1 MKFTLRTKLLGSY
14 TLILSL
20 MVIVTIVVV
29 ASTKSLMYNFSWVDH
44 TYKVLDVASQ
54 IESAAVDMETG
65 MRGFVI
71 AGRDEF
77 LEPYDSGKSR
87 LFKLIDSL
95 SVTVSDNPA
104 QVTLL
109 REIKQNMTAWDNDIV
124 QLQIDTRRA
133 VDNGKTMDDVVA
145 LVAQAR
151 GKKYFDKFRGQ
162 IKLFKDREK
171 VLMDDRM
178 EDLFSTE
185 TIVLTSSILGTMLA
199 IGVGVFIAF
208 SLTSHV
214 TKLLG
219 GEPTFIVEIARYIA
233 SGDLAKVPTSNS
245 ETRGIYAEMLKTAAS
260 LNEKA
265 SLADKIA
272 KGELTNDIA
281 LASDADSLG
290 IALQEMNENL
300 NSVLSQTQ
308 SATKQI
314 SEGSGSVSDS
324 GNVLSN
330 GVIQQA
336 QSLENVSASLTEL
349 VSQINSNAKNAQQAQ
364 SLTQNAKDS
373 AAAGQT
379 QMTKMVE
386 AMSEIASATQS
397 ISQFISTIDA
407 IAEQTNLLALN
418 AAIEAARA
426 GEQGRGFAVVADEV
440 RSLAARS
447 AEAAEQT
454 ARLINSSVEKTESG
468 SEIASTTADSLQEIF
483 NGIDQTTELV
493 SEIAIACNE
502 QAQGAEEINQGISSI
517 DEVTQMNKETAQDSA
532 TAAEQLSHQANELEK
547 ILARFKL
554 KHESFKA

>member
-29 ASTKSLMYNFSWVDH
+29 ASTKSLINNFSWVDH
-44 TYKVLDVASQ
+44 THKVLDVASQ

-109 REIKQNMTAWDNDIV
+109 REMKQNMTAWDNDIV

-145 LVAQAR
+145 LIAQAR

-171 VLMDDRM
+171 VLMDERM
-178 EDLFSTE
+178 ESLFSTE
-185 TIVLTSSILGTMLA
+185 TIVLTSSILGTILA
-199 IGVGVFIAF
+199 IGIGVFIAF

-233 SGDLAKVPTSNS
+233 SGDLAKVPASNS

-260 LNEKA
+260 LKEKA

-324 GNVLSN
+324 GNALSN

>member
-1 MKFTLRTKLLGSY
+1 MKFTLRTKLFGSY

-171 VLMDDRM
+171 VLMDERM
-178 EDLFSTE
+178 ESLFSTE
-185 TIVLTSSILGTMLA
+185 TIVLTSSILGTILA
-199 IGVGVFIAF
+199 IGIGIFIAF

>member
-171 VLMDDRM
+171 VLMDERM
-178 EDLFSTE
+178 ESLFSTE
-185 TIVLTSSILGTMLA
+185 TIVLTSSILGTILA
-199 IGVGVFIAF
+199 IGIGIFIAF

-364 SLTQNAKDS
+364 SLTQSAKDS

-386 AMSEIASATQS
+386 AMSEIASSTQS

-554 KHESFKA
+554 KHKSFKA

>member
-29 ASTKSLMYNFSWVDH
+29 ASTKSLMNNFSWVDH

-109 REIKQNMTAWDNDIV
+109 REMKQNMTAWDNDIV

-171 VLMDDRM
+171 VLMDERM
-178 EDLFSTE
+178 ESLFSTE
-185 TIVLTSSILGTMLA
+185 TIVLTSSILGTILA
-199 IGVGVFIAF
+199 IGIGVFIAF

-324 GNVLSN
+324 GNALSN

>member
-1 MKFTLRTKLLGSY
+1 MKFTLRTKLFGSY

-324 GNVLSN
+324 GNALSN

>member
-324 GNVLSN
+324 GNALSN

-554 KHESFKA
+554 KHKSFKA

>member
-1 MKFTLRTKLLGSY
+1 MKFTLRTKLFGSY

>member
-171 VLMDDRM
+171 VLMDERM
-178 EDLFSTE
+178 ESLFSTE

-364 SLTQNAKDS
+364 SLTQSAKDS

-386 AMSEIASATQS
+386 AMSEIASSTQS

-554 KHESFKA
+554 KHKSFKA

>member
-29 ASTKSLMYNFSWVDH
+29 ASTRSLMYNFSWVDH

-109 REIKQNMTAWDNDIV
+109 REIKQNMTEWDNDIV

-171 VLMDDRM
+171 VLMDERM
-178 EDLFSTE
+178 ESLFSTE
-185 TIVLTSSILGTMLA
+185 TIVLTSSILGTILA
-199 IGVGVFIAF
+199 IGIGVFIAF

-324 GNVLSN
+324 GNALSN

>member
-29 ASTKSLMYNFSWVDH
+29 ASTKSLINNFSWVDH
-44 TYKVLDVASQ
+44 THKVLDVASQ

-87 LFKLIDSL
+87 LFELIDSL

-109 REIKQNMTAWDNDIV
+109 REMKQNMTAWDNDIV

-145 LVAQAR
+145 LIAQAR

-171 VLMDDRM
+171 VLMDERM
-178 EDLFSTE
+178 ESLFSTE

-233 SGDLAKVPTSNS
+233 SGDLAKVPASNS

-260 LNEKA
+260 LKEKA

-308 SATKQI
+308 SATRQI

-324 GNVLSN
+324 GNALSN

-397 ISQFISTIDA
+397 ISQFISTIDS

>member
-1 MKFTLRTKLLGSY
+1 MKFTLRTKLFGSY

-324 GNVLSN
+324 GNALSN

-386 AMSEIASATQS
+386 AMSEIASSTQS

>member
-1 MKFTLRTKLLGSY
+1 MKFTLRTKLFGSY

-171 VLMDDRM
+171 VLMDERM
-178 EDLFSTE
+178 ESLFSTE
-185 TIVLTSSILGTMLA
+185 TIVLTSSILGTILA
-199 IGVGVFIAF
+199 IGIGIFIAF

-364 SLTQNAKDS
+364 SLTQSAKDS

-386 AMSEIASATQS
+386 AMSEIASSTQS

-554 KHESFKA
+554 KHKSFKA

>member
-1 MKFTLRTKLLGSY
+1 MKFTLRTKLFGSY

-171 VLMDDRM
+171 VLMDERM
-178 EDLFSTE
+178 ESLFSTE
-185 TIVLTSSILGTMLA
+185 TIVLTSSILGTILA
-199 IGVGVFIAF
+199 IGIGIFIAF

-364 SLTQNAKDS
+364 SLTQSAKDS

-386 AMSEIASATQS
+386 AMSEIASSTQS

>member
-29 ASTKSLMYNFSWVDH
+29 ASTKSLINNFSWVDH
-44 TYKVLDVASQ
+44 THKVLDVASQ

-87 LFKLIDSL
+87 LFELIDSL

-109 REIKQNMTAWDNDIV
+109 REMKQNMTAWDNDIV

-145 LVAQAR
+145 LIAQAR

-233 SGDLAKVPTSNS
+233 SGDLAKVPASNS

-260 LNEKA
+260 LKEKA

-308 SATKQI
+308 SATRQI

-324 GNVLSN
+324 GNALSN

-373 AAAGQT
+373 AAAGQM

-397 ISQFISTIDA
+397 ISQFISTIDS